1 MTAMS
6 DALSPTVT
14 DPLSAD
20 ANRLETVQVENQQL
34 REQVAKLEHQ
44 LKQLQRMIFGTRSE
58 RHVPDNPHQLSLGE
72 AFTADEAQQPEPEK
86 QTITY
91 QRGKAKKV
99 RPEDC
104 VSDSGLRFDASVPVK
119 TIELPASEIEGLGP
133 DDYEVVDIKVTH
145 RLATRPASYVV
156 LRYER
161 PVIKLRDR
169 QALVTTA
176 APVGVIERSLAD
188 VSFLVGLLI
197 DKFQYHMPLYRQHQ
211 RLEAAG
217 ITLSR
222 ATLTHLVHRTC
233 QLLKPIVDAQL
244 DHILLSRVLAMDE
257 TPIKAGKSKKR
268 RGKMQQ
274 GYYWPLYGEDDEI
287 VFTYAGSRARYVI
300 EDLLNEAFTGVLLS
314 DGYKA
319 YASYVAK
326 TDGLIHA
333 QCWAHTRRQFFE
345 ARDDEPAAVDA
356 CLAQIK
362 GLYKVEDEIRKQ
374 SLSGEAKR
382 AHRLEHS
389 KPIVDG
395 LIEWAEDQQQRMA
408 LLPSAPF
415 TKALNYLLNRRIEL
429 QVFLED
435 PDVAPD
441 TNHVERALRPIPMGR
456 KAWLFCWSEVG
467 AEYVGVIQSL
477 IATCKLHQVDP
488 YVYLTD
494 VLQRIDRHPN
504 QQIIEL
510 TPRVWKEKF
519 AANPLTSDLE
529 IAA

>member
-20 ANRLETVQVENQQL
+20 TNRLETVQAENQQL

-58 RHVPDNPHQLSLGE
+58 RHVPDTPHQLSLGE

-133 DDYEVVDIKVTH
+133 DDYEVVDVKVTH

-161 PVIKLRDR
+161 PVIKLRER

-188 VSFLVGLLI
+188 VSFLTGLLI

-274 GYYWPLYGEDDEI
+274 GYYWPLYGEDDGI

-326 TDGLIHA
+326 TEGLIHA
-333 QCWAHTRRQFFE
+333 QFRVEGDVTAPNPRRPGR
-345 ARDDEPAAVDA
+345 ARLTHPVPHMVDSLPAM
-356 CLAQIK
+356 
-362 GLYKVEDEIRKQ
+362 Y
-374 SLSGEAKR
+374 
-382 AHRLEHS
+382 
-389 KPIVDG
+389 
-395 LIEWAEDQQQRMA
+395 
-408 LLPSAPF
+408 
-415 TKALNYLLNRRIEL
+415 
-429 QVFLED
+429 
-435 PDVAPD
+435 
-441 TNHVERALRPIPMGR
+441 
-456 KAWLFCWSEVG
+456 
-467 AEYVGVIQSL
+467 
-477 IATCKLHQVDP
+477 
-488 YVYLTD
+488 
-494 VLQRIDRHPN
+494 
-504 QQIIEL
+504 
-510 TPRVWKEKF
+510 
-519 AANPLTSDLE
+519 
-529 IAA
+529 